1 MATAA
6 RRVVAVCGCAVLLI
20 GVGGVVGLE
29 RAGARVSRN
38 RARASLA
45 RDQNAARLDVLTG
58 RGVGSAVFGQSP
70 AQVTA
75 RLRRE
80 LGRPSRR
87 YGPYLGFCMVDHEVG
102 WRDLHLYFFHGRFV
116 GYSYGPPPA
125 LRAPVLATDRG
136 FAIGDTM
143 ATGRRVYHGEFRLS
157 EAQGGAWFATDHSGT
172 VDGLAAGGP
181 PLKHSD
187 IGPLS
192 RAASI
197 GAGHQGCPAMT
208 P

>member
-6 RRVVAVCGCAVLLI
+6 RRVVVVCALLSIGLGVL
-20 GVGGVVGLE
+20 
-29 RAGARVSRN
+29 AGPE
-38 RARASLA
+38 RARARAAQHRTTA
-45 RDQNAARLDVLTG
+45 RTAANRTGERLDVLTG
-58 RGVGSAVFGQSP
+58 RGIGAALFGQSP
-70 AQVTA
+70 AQVTTH
-75 RLRRE
+75 LRRL
-80 LGRPSRR
+80 LGPPSRR
-87 YGPYLGFCMVDHEVG
+87 YGRYLGVCEVDHQVG
-102 WRDLHLYFFHGRFV
+102 WRDLELYFFHGRFV

-136 FAIGDTM
+136 LAVGDTM
-143 ATGRRVYHGEFRLS
+143 AAGRGLYRGEFRLS
-157 EAQGGAWFATDHSGT
+157 RAQGGAWFATDRSGT

-181 PLKHSD
+181 PLGHSD

-192 RAASI
+192 RVASI